1 MQEQRSSSPEEI
13 DGAIMGL
20 LLDDRFDLW
29 AVVEIE
35 REIGDALAVRDSL
48 RRLRGAGLAHEIG
61 FGGFVTASRAARV
74 ADELS

>member
-29 AVVEIE
+29 AIAEIE
-35 REIGDALAVRDSL
+35 REIGDPVATGDSL
-48 RRLRGAGLAHEIG
+48 RRLRGAGLVHEIG
-61 FGGFVTASRAARV
+61 SGGFVTASRAARV
-74 ADELS
+74 ADDLS

>member
-1 MQEQRSSSPEEI
+1 MQEQRISSPEAI

-35 REIGDALAVRDSL
+35 REIGDEIAVGDSL
-48 RRLRGAGLAHEIG
+48 RRLRGAGLVHEIG
-61 FGGFVTASRAARV
+61 FGGFVTATRAARV
-74 ADELS
+74 ADDLS